1 MRKTAIVLA
10 VLLQIVVLLVMA
22 GEREYIMR
30 YGKTIYLRTAPID
43 PRDLFRGDYVRLS
56 YEISSIPAVK
66 FQDKIKTSEIK
77 KGQKIYAVLREGPNN
92 LFELD
97 YAGTE
102 KPANGLYLSGRLQY
116 HHQFSKSGNPIPVK
130 YSLEAYFVQQGK
142 GMDIEHRRGRRNE
155 IQIPLEMEI
164 AVAANGRAVIKGH
177 RWSPLGMGLKILESP
192 ARNDTNGRRSAKIGL
207 TLKNVSDSPLALVNL
222 PNQCSFS
229 LEPANQTHPDWI
241 PDNVMCEILTL
252 AEDDII
258 VLAPGQEHAFVFD
271 FSEQRWWVKKNNT
284 PVEIGTLNMWQRF
297 RLVYRPPD
305 ESQCLQL
312 REKDIIW
319 HGYLPSRAF
328 HGVGN
333 ID

>member
-1 MRKTAIVLA
+1 MRKTGIILA

-56 YEISSIPAVK
+56 YEISAIPAVK
-66 FQDKIKTSEIK
+66 FQDKMKTPEIK
-77 KGQKIYAVLREGPNN
+77 KGQKIYAVLKEGPNN
-92 LFELD
+92 LYELD
-97 YAGTE
+97 YADTE
-102 KPANGLYLSGRLQY
+102 KPAYGLYIIGRLRY
-116 HHQFSKSGNPIPVK
+116 HHQFSKSRNPIPVK

-142 GMDIEHRRGRRNE
+142 GLDIEQRRGGRNE

-164 AVAANGRAVIKGH
+164 AVASNGRAVIKGH
-177 RWSPLGMGLKILESP
+177 RWSPLGMGLKILESSP
-192 ARNDTNGRRSAKIGL
+192 RNDPHGRRSAKISL
-207 TLKNVSDSPLALVNL
+207 ALKNVSDSPLALVKL

-229 LEPANQTHPDWI
+229 LEPINHNHTNWV
-241 PDNVMCEILTL
+241 PDNATCDTL
-252 AEDDII
+252 APVEEDII
-258 VLAPGQEHAFVFD
+258 VLAPDREQAFVFD

-284 PVEIGTLNMWQRF
+284 PVEIGTLNMWERF

-305 ESQCLQL
+305 ESQCLHVN
-312 REKDIIW
+312 EKDLIW